1 MNRVDQTIRSNISFV
16 TSNAN
21 TNVITIAAI

>member
-1 MNRVDQTIRSNISFV
+1 MNRVYQTIRSNISFV

-21 TNVITIAAI
+21 ANVKTIAAI